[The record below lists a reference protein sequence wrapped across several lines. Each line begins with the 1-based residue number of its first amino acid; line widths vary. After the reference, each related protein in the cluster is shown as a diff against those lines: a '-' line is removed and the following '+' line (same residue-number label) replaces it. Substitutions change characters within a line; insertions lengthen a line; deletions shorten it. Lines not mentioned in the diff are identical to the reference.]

1 MAFMGE
7 PRPQKLDLRDLL
19 PPLVGVFL
27 IGVLFIPTIKQLL
40 DDLFV
45 WAVGL
50 LSLAV
55 IGLVARVWWRR
66 LAHEQVEAPTL
77 MPIFIHNAEERAQFR
92 ALCGVTE
99 RPPKP
104 MIVVTEQVDDIK
116 PASDSADRP

>member
-1 MAFMGE
+1 MGE
-7 PRPQKLDLRDLL
+7 PRPQKIDRRDIL
-19 PPLVGVFL
+19 PPLVGVLL
-27 IGVLFIPTIKQLL
+27 IGVLFIPAIKQLL
-40 DDLFV
+40 DDLLV

-55 IGLVARVWWRR
+55 IALVVRVWWRR
-66 LAHEQVEAPTL
+66 SAHEQVEAPTL

-104 MIVVTEQVDDIK
+104 MIVVTPQAEDSK
-116 PASDSADRP
+116 PAGDPGDKP